1 MNPVAWIS
9 PLRSAAFAPPRA
21 GNQHSR
27 YVKESDSLVA
37 HAFLRAV
44 SPFVATSIPVVAH
57 TLSVPRRDSSRRRGT
72 VQPKTTKQTQFR
84 RTPVKS
90 TPAKDKPRS
99 ADLAFEIRGLLLK
112 APDSLVARA
121 FLRAGVNP
129 KNETVVVATSIPAV
143 AHALSVPRR
152 DSSRRLGAVQSK
164 TTKQTQSRRTPV
176 ESTPSNDEPRSVD
189 LAFEIRGLC
198 SAPPPTDNASPSG
211 AASPHRTGNQH
222 SGHRKA
228 SDSLVAHAFLRAV
241 SPFVATSIPRSGAR
255 SQRAA
260 SRLLSTPGGGSIEND
275 ETNPMSPNP
284 CGIHAF

>member
-1 MNPVAWIS
+1 M
-9 PLRSAAFAPPRA
+9 
-21 GNQHSR
+21 
-27 YVKESDSLVA
+27 
-37 HAFLRAV
+37 
-44 SPFVATSIPVVAH
+44 
-57 TLSVPRRDSSRRRGT
+57 
-72 VQPKTTKQTQFR
+72 
-84 RTPVKS
+84 KS

-241 SPFVATSIPRSGAR
+241 SPFVATSIPVVAHALSVPRRDSSRRLGAAQSKTTKQTQCRLTPVESTLSKAEEGLRGRSGTAQGSHDFKIGSDPSSYPFRDGNRYDVSKSVITR
-255 SQRAA
+255 SI
-260 SRLLSTPGGGSIEND
+260 L
-275 ETNPMSPNP
+275 
-284 CGIHAF
+284 F